1 MNIKVFNIRLSK
13 EFCQLDEDRLNEF
26 LGTVEV
32 KLTTANFVT
41 TNTKDY
47 WSTVIFY
54 KPKMNSKRERENKFS
69 IEDLNANEEI
79 VFAALRKWRNNL
91 ALKLECNPY
100 QICHNSHLIAI
111 VKANPKSM
119 EAIESV
125 ARFGNKRT
133 SKYGKEIL
141 EVLRAI

>member
-13 EFCQLDEDRLNEF
+13 EHCQLDEDRLNEF

-54 KPKMNSKRERENKFS
+54 IPKMNSKRLRENKFS
-69 IEDLNANEEI
+69 IEDLNVNEEI
-79 VFAALRKWRNNL
+79 IFAALRKWRNSL
-91 ALKLECNPY
+91 ALKLECDAY
-100 QICHNSHLIAI
+100 RICHNSHLIAI

-125 ARFGNKRT
+125 PGFGNKRA
-133 SKYGKEIL
+133 SKYGKDIL
-141 EVLRAI
+141 EILRAI